1 MNRITMICTIL
12 PLLGMALLAQTASA
26 QTFYRWVD
34 EQGVTHYSE
43 SAPEGEES
51 REVRTWGQRGA
62 DRRQRQDADDREART
77 PPPSAGGSRTQPGTE
92 PTVPPVDDAYCEQLR
107 ENLETLTNR
116 PVVRME
122 DPDTGEITTLD
133 TEARQK
139 MMDDTR
145 ERLRACN

>member
-1 MNRITMICTIL
+1 MNRIITICTIL
-12 PLLGMALLAQTASA
+12 PLLGLALLAQAASA

-51 REVRTWGQRGA
+51 REVRTWGQGS
-62 DRRQRQDADDREART
+62 DRRQRQGGGDREAGNPPARAGSNRQQT
-77 PPPSAGGSRTQPGTE
+77 PAE
-92 PTVPPVDDAYCEQLR
+92 PAVPPVDEAYCKQLR
-107 ENLETLTNR
+107 DNLETLTNR

-122 DPDTGEITTLD
+122 DPDTGEVTTLD

-139 MMDDTR
+139 MLDDTR